1 MRVWLPEDL
10 AAELAQALAPFETR
24 EARMR
29 GLRRVKYRHL
39 LRIGARDL
47 LGDADLA
54 VTTAELAHLADAC
67 LAEALA
73 FAEAAARVAY
83 GAPRDA
89 TGAAPSSGSARRSSR
104 RASRPA
110 PSAWGR
116 ASWSWRARP
125 STGRASTLGSSR
137 RSAR

>member
-89 TGAAPSSGSARRSSR
+89 TGAETGVAGVAMGEPRGQELHYPSHIELLFG
-104 RASRPA
+104 
-110 PSAWGR
+110 
-116 ASWSWRARP
+116 
-125 STGRASTLGSSR
+125 
-137 RSAR
+137 

>member
-1 MRVWLPEDL
+1 
-10 AAELAQALAPFETR
+10 
-24 EARMR
+24 MR

-47 LGDADLA
+47 LGDADLT
-54 VTTAELAHLADAC
+54 VTTAELAHLADAY

-89 TGAAPSSGSARRSSR
+89 TGAETGVAGAALGQLGGRGINYTTAINPPVPHGGDGAR
-104 RASRPA
+104 
-110 PSAWGR
+110 
-116 ASWSWRARP
+116 
-125 STGRASTLGSSR
+125 T
-137 RSAR
+137 